1 MTTFRKVTLRHP
13 VFFRTSPF
21 ENCKTNIA
29 HPTANIAVIIPAW
42 NEEQSIGLVIDEI
55 PKDLVREIIV
65 SNNGSRDR
73 TAEVARTHGATV
85 VDQPLPGY
93 GNACLKAM
101 EYLKNKPAAQQPDI
115 VVFMDGD
122 HSDYP
127 EEMPL
132 VLQPIFEEN
141 ADLVIGSRA
150 LGKLEKGAM
159 QPQQIFGNWLATTL
173 IRLFFG
179 YHFTDLGP
187 FRAIRWNR
195 LLDLKM
201 EDKNYGWT
209 VEMQV
214 KAAKQKMNC
223 REVPVNYRRRIGVSK
238 VSGTLKGSVLAGH
251 KILWTIFRS
260 I

>member
-1 MTTFRKVTLRHP
+1 MVKP
-13 VFFRTSPF
+13 PIFFRTSPS
-21 ENCKTNIA
+21 NSSAVI
-29 HPTANIAVIIPAW
+29 HYSSLNIAVIIPAW

-55 PKDLVREIIV
+55 PKHLVREIIV
-65 SNNGSRDR
+65 SNNGSRDQ
-73 TAEVARTHGATV
+73 TAAVARAHGATV

-101 EYLKNKPAAQQPDI
+101 EYLQKKPDTEQPDI
-115 VVFMDGD
+115 VVFLDGD

-127 EEMPL
+127 EEMPD
-132 VLQPIFEEN
+132 VIRPILEEG

-150 LGKLEKGAM
+150 LGKLEKGSM

-173 IRLFFG
+173 IRLFFD
-179 YHFTDLGP
+179 YTFTDLGP
-187 FRAIRWNR
+187 FRAIRWNK
-195 LLDLKM
+195 LLGLNM
-201 EDKNYGWT
+201 EDRNYGWT

-214 KAAKQKMNC
+214 KAAKQKLVC